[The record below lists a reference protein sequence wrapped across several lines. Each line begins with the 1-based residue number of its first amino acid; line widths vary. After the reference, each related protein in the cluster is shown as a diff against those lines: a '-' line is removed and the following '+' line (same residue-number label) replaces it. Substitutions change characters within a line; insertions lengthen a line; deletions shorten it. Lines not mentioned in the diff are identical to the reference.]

1 MIQFHDSII
10 IHKACQGILSCFFGY
25 KKGTRSMRCMYR
37 YTLLKMLAEQEDD
50 PPALVFVEI
59 SGFG

>member
-1 MIQFHDSII
+1 
-10 IHKACQGILSCFFGY
+10 
-25 KKGTRSMRCMYR
+25 MYR